1 MFRKI
6 FYLFSFVLVLSLVG
20 TVAAQEEVDI
30 ILRSPDLAMPIID
43 GVVDDVWSVASE
55 QDIPITT
62 SGSDPSGP
70 ADCSGKWR
78 VLWDW
83 EYIYALVIV

>member
-43 GVVDDVWSVASE
+43 GVVDDS
-55 QDIPITT
+55 Q
-62 SGSDPSGP
+62 
-70 ADCSGKWR
+70 R
-78 VLWDW
+78 
-83 EYIYALVIV
+83 